1 MADSWTEV
9 PDLHAACESCR
20 TGQLV
25 KLGRTMPLFAAL
37 AAKLLRL
44 ARRRNRTKCFHGRVA
59 KSSPGLDR
67 GPRCTDLGGLADN
80 PSTTPDNPSTTP
92 DMSSTTPSWRWVPDV
107 EVVVMKL
114 QEVYISDGHGSLG
127 VVDSS
132 CSYISTRP
140 FGITRCNGSS
150 ALVRN
155 SGRDRAAKRPCQW
168 GCKVHELCTRGHTQ
182 GEQLE

>member
-1 MADSWTEV
+1 MRWQTVGLWFLVCLQPVRA
-9 PDLHAACESCR
+9 

-44 ARRRNRTKCFHGRVA
+44 ARKRNRTKCLHGLGA

-67 GPRCTDLGGLADN
+67 GLRCTDLGGLADN

-92 DMSSTTPSWRWVPDV
+92 CFSSTTPIWRWLPDV

-114 QEVYISDGHGSLG
+114 QEMCI
-127 VVDSS
+127 
-132 CSYISTRP
+132 R
-140 FGITRCNGSS
+140 
-150 ALVRN
+150 
-155 SGRDRAAKRPCQW
+155 
-168 GCKVHELCTRGHTQ
+168 
-182 GEQLE
+182 